1 MRLADIDNVREA
13 SRLERY
19 SWSVLGMY
27 LKWVQRENIPVT
39 TIAQLIYTTMVVSQ
53 RIDLRQI

>member
-19 SWSVLGMY
+19 SCSVLGMY